1 MFFSVPFP
9 PFIGCE
15 VLKTVLRSVSET
27 SDASF
32 EELVVIQEKQDAASE
47 SIPHLAAREEADR
60 LSALDALAARS
71 GITATKQVNTKFCF
85 EIYYI

>member
-1 MFFSVPFP
+1 MGQYCSSELTKSETA
-9 PFIGCE
+9 C
-15 VLKTVLRSVSET
+15 LVSDT

-47 SIPHLAAREEADR
+47 SVPHLAAREEADR

-71 GITATKQVNTKFCF
+71 GITVAKQVIADFSSK
-85 EIYYI
+85 IVD